1 MKPFISVFA
10 FVFVL
15 GFSSATRA
23 AEPATAN
30 PSDAIRS
37 FYRWYVNELIAN
49 RQPMENRKE
58 MKRFVSERLLDMIDK
73 MKKSPDGLDF
83 DYFLDAQDFD
93 NLWAKNVTV
102 SNLKVSGKSAKA
114 DVLLA
119 GTGEMRRQLKLSLVN
134 DGVAW
139 KIIRV
144 QRAFYRVSATGRIAN
159 GIGPFYNGGSRWT
172 GSS

>member
-1 MKPFISVFA
+1 MKPFISFFA

-15 GFSSATRA
+15 GFSSSARA
-23 AEPATAN
+23 AEPSTAN
-30 PSDAIRS
+30 PSDAIRG
-37 FYRWYVNELIAN
+37 FYHWYVNELIAN

-58 MKRFVSERLLDMIDK
+58 MKRFVSERLLALIDK
-73 MKKSPDGLDF
+73 MKKSRDGLDF

-93 NLWAKNVTV
+93 NLWAKNVIV
-102 SNLKVSGKSAKA
+102 SNLKISGKSATA

-119 GTGEMRRQLKLSLVN
+119 GKGEMRRQLKLSLVN

-144 QRAFYRVSATGRIAN
+144 QRAFYRVSASGRIAKESSR
-159 GIGPFYNGGSRWT
+159 FYNGGSRWT
-172 GSS
+172 ASS